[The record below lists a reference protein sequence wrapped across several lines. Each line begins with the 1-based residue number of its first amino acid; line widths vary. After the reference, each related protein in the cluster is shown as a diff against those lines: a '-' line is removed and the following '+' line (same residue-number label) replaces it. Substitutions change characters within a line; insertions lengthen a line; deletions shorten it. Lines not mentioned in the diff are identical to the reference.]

1 MPKTT
6 RRASGTLVR
15 FALLLGALAT
25 VAVVMAGAVRFSLTD
40 RGAASETT
48 ALTATIVLLL
58 LTVGMALTSSRR
70 VRDDLNEYRRAHEGA
85 GAVAGSLVRG
95 SALTGMAVRGMARGS
110 TDLIDQLAPLL
121 TAVFGLAAVGWA
133 VEVPA
138 IPAGAV
144 WVGAPAL
151 GLLAGYTVAARVAAW
166 SGQHLRI
173 RNARGVGA
181 LIPAVLFG
189 ALLAAGMYLLGS
201 GFGQVK
207 WPTVLSSGVLG
218 ASVGA
223 LGIGTRTA
231 RAAERRREAVR
242 GSVAA
247 ALSVPESALD
257 SEGDIRWNVGRDG
270 AISVQPGPA
279 AVAKASGDLAGLEVR
294 VASVMPSHEVDRA
307 ASAPGFG
314 IRMVPVTVETLES
327 RRLARETEGLA
338 TAIVRIEDAE
348 GEPVDREI
356 WSLAAL
362 VSPAHAGRVETV
374 ARQRGLSLL
383 RWEPLDRRAVVGRIS
398 PTASEVRLRLAEVLK
413 ADPWS
418 LDVAVLGTA
427 DREVD
432 RVTVTLAPWPTGD
445 SRSKTIREAIL
456 RLPGGNPGWAVT
468 DDLTTNC
475 VVLEWRKRPQ
485 LPGTVPLSDLLPAT
499 FDPAG
504 WAKLSLGVG
513 ADGKQVGLDLT
524 AGPHALVA
532 GPTGSG
538 KTVGLLT
545 LVAGALARGHA
556 LVVIDPTK
564 AGLDFTA
571 IRPWCTAWAD
581 DYESARAAIERV
593 YAEVARRKAVLKAEQ
608 EVKWSDL
615 SPEVRRREGITPL
628 TVLLDE
634 YGSLALDATVP
645 KGLDKQDA
653 LVIEATE
660 LNAQKAVLK
669 ELVGRIARE
678 ARFVG
683 IHLEIALQRPD
694 VSVMG
699 SGELRSNLTSA
710 VQLAPP
716 GKGVSP
722 DAMRMVFNADVVESA
737 AEQIALLDDGKSLG
751 LGVVAAEGGSARGVR
766 VGYAPMRSIPAL
778 LDGIG
783 VPRVAEPWDLTGA
796 SAQRSRAP
804 REGEILEPVR
814 APKAESLPDIVE
826 EVEDVSLD
834 DLGLDFSLDEEPAT
848 EAPAPEPERA
858 ESEPDED
865 DDNLVDVDDFIQL
878 RPVRK
883 PKPKAATKPALDD
896 PWGLVD

>member
-1 MPKTT
+1 MTKTT
-6 RRASGTLVR
+6 RRAGGTAVR
-15 FALLLGALAT
+15 FALLLGAIAI
-25 VAVVMAGAVRFSLTD
+25 VAVVMAGAARNSIAD
-40 RGAASETT
+40 RGTASEGT
-48 ALTATIVLLL
+48 ALTAAVVLLL
-58 LTVGMALTSSRR
+58 LTLGTAAMSARR
-70 VRDDLNEYRRAHEGA
+70 VRDDLADYRRAHEGA

-95 SALTGMAVRGMARGS
+95 SALTGMAVRGVTRGS
-110 TDLIDQLAPLL
+110 ADLLDNLAWVLCSIF
-121 TAVFGLAAVGWA
+121 TLATVGWA

-138 IPAGAV
+138 IPSVAV
-144 WVGAPAL
+144 WIGSPAI
-151 GLLAGYTVAARVAAW
+151 GLLAGFTVAARVAAW
-166 SGQHLRI
+166 SRQRLRI
-173 RNARGVGA
+173 QDARGAGA
-181 LIPAVLFG
+181 LVPAVLFG
-189 ALLAAGMYLLGS
+189 VLLAAGMYLLGS
-201 GFGQVK
+201 SLGQVE
-207 WPTVLSSGVLG
+207 WPTVLSAGVLG
-218 ASVGA
+218 CAFGA
-223 LGIGTRTA
+223 LTVGTRAA
-231 RAAERRREAVR
+231 RAADRRRDSAR

-247 ALSVPESALD
+247 ALGVSESALE
-257 SEGDIRWNVGRDG
+257 SEGDVRWSVSRDG
-270 AISVQPGPA
+270 SISVRPGSA
-279 AVAKASGDLAGLEVR
+279 AVAKASGDLDSLEAR

-307 ASAPGFG
+307 ASGPGFG
-314 IRMVPVTVETLES
+314 IRLVPVTVEALES
-327 RRLARETEGLA
+327 RRLAQETEGLA
-338 TAIVRIEDAE
+338 TAVVRIEKVE
-348 GEPVDREI
+348 GEPREI
-356 WSLAAL
+356 WTLAASI
-362 VSPAHAGRVETV
+362 SPAHAGRVETV
-374 ARQRGLSLL
+374 GRSRGLSLL
-383 RWEPLDRRAVVGRIS
+383 RWEPLDRRAVMGRIS
-398 PTASEVRLRLAEVLK
+398 VTAADVRLRLAEVLK
-413 ADPWS
+413 TDPWS
-418 LDVAVLGTA
+418 MDVSVLGTSE
-427 DREVD
+427 REVD
-432 RVTVTLAPWPTGD
+432 RVTVSRAPWPTGD
-445 SRSKTIREAIL
+445 ARLKTIREAVL
-456 RLPGGNPGWAVT
+456 RLPGGNPGWAIT
-468 DDLTTNC
+468 DELTTNT
-475 VVLEWRKRPQ
+475 VALEWRKRPE

-504 WAKLSLGVG
+504 WAKLPLGVG

-545 LVAGALARGHA
+545 LVSGALARGHA

-581 DYESARAAIERV
+581 DYQSARAAIERV

-615 SPEVRRREGITPL
+615 SPEVRRRESITPL

-634 YGSLALDATVP
+634 YGSLALDATIP
-645 KGLDKQDA
+645 KGLDKQDP

-783 VPRVAEPWDLTGA
+783 VPRAADPWDLTGA
-796 SAQRSRAP
+796 FAQSSRTP
-804 REGEILEPVR
+804 REGEIIEADPRAREP
-814 APKAESLPDIVE
+814 LPDIVE
-826 EVEDVSLD
+826 IEDISLD
-834 DLGLDFSLDEEPAT
+834 DLDLDLDFSFGEEPAA
-848 EAPAPEPERA
+848 EEGALEPVPAVSDPI
-858 ESEPDED
+858 D
-865 DDNLVDVDDFIQL
+865 DGNLVDVDEFIQA
-878 RPVRK
+878 RPARK
-883 PKPKAATKPALDD
+883 PKPTVERKAALDD